1 MFFAPRALSSAG
13 PLCAGAPRVRWGR
26 TQGGAG
32 MGRQRR
38 RDTVGAVLIVV
49 GLLIGGL
56 VFASPPV
63 RAGTTSAVTTTDD
76 PVGGGTA
83 SNCDLM
89 SVSPC
94 SLRDAVAAANATTDA
109 TISLPAGTYTVT
121 HLAPGTLLRAGFAR
135 NCRRCAPRHRSR
147 GHRQRRARPALAA
160 RQRQHPRGGTQP
172 APCRNR
178 RTFNG
183 RLTHHRGD

>member
-1 MFFAPRALSSAG
+1 
-13 PLCAGAPRVRWGR
+13 
-26 TQGGAG
+26 

-38 RDTVGAVLIVV
+38 RDTVGPVLIVV

-121 HLAPGTLLRAGFAR
+121 HLAPGTLYSGLTITLSVTITGDGAATTIIQATADPVGTPASYRVLSLSGARADKG
-135 NCRRCAPRHRSR
+135 AP
-147 GHRQRRARPALAA
+147 
-160 RQRQHPRGGTQP
+160 
-172 APCRNR
+172 N
-178 RTFNG
+178 
-183 RLTHHRGD
+183 